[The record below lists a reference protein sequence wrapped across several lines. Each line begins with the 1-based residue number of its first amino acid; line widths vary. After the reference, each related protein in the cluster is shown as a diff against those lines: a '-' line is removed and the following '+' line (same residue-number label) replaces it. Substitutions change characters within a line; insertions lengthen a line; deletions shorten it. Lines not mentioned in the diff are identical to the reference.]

1 MYRRGASVR
10 PFDMHGYKRVGSLT
24 RAGSRMQVAG
34 AAGAFYGNPRQLG
47 IQLAGIVTTMVFSFI
62 MTLILIVPL
71 DLVRA
76 CVRACVECVRVIVDP
91 LVRMCSSSRSTRIV
105 EAEVSLTGRAMLR
118 ACRF

>member
-1 MYRRGASVR
+1 
-10 PFDMHGYKRVGSLT
+10 
-24 RAGSRMQVAG
+24 MQVAG

-76 CVRACVECVRVIVDP
+76 CVRACVRRV
-91 LVRMCSSSRSTRIV
+91 
-105 EAEVSLTGRAMLR
+105 R
-118 ACRF
+118 ACDCGSACAHVLIVPLDTDR

>member
-1 MYRRGASVR
+1 
-10 PFDMHGYKRVGSLT
+10 MHGYKRVGSLT

-76 CVRACVECVRVIVDP
+76 CVRVCVRACVECVRVIVDP

>member
-1 MYRRGASVR
+1 
-10 PFDMHGYKRVGSLT
+10 
-24 RAGSRMQVAG
+24 MQVAG

-76 CVRACVECVRVIVDP
+76 CVRACVRASSACV
-91 LVRMCSSSRSTRIV
+91 
-105 EAEVSLTGRAMLR
+105 
-118 ACRF
+118 